1 MRGCPIG
8 QAAPREVPPCDDIID
23 PDMSTIEANGEPK

>member
-8 QAAPREVPPCDDIID
+8 QAARRSLQPCRHIIG
-23 PDMSTIEANGEPK
+23 PDMSTIEANEEVQ